1 MLGVVIWS
9 CKASGRAIVW
19 CSDSK
24 DLAYYEGR
32 KLQRGPAPIIE
43 TGDLVEV
50 EIATRG
56 ILRRA
61 TKLHLIEAGYMPDL
75 VDSLNVRTAIAAA

>member
-9 CKASGRAIVW
+9 CKVSGRAIVW

-32 KLQRGPAPIIE
+32 KLQRGPASIIE

-50 EIATRG
+50 QIAPKG
-56 ILRRA
+56 PLRRA
-61 TKLHLIEAGYMPDL
+61 TVMRLVEAGYMPDL
-75 VDSLNVRTAIAAA
+75 VDSLQVRTAIAAA

>member
-9 CKASGRAIVW
+9 CKVSGRAIVW

-32 KLQRGPAPIIE
+32 RLQRGPAPIIE

-50 EIATRG
+50 TIAPRG
-56 ILRRA
+56 ILRRC
-61 TKLHLIEAGYMPDL
+61 TSLRLVEAGYMPDL
-75 VDSLNVRTAIAAA
+75 VHTLQTRAAIAAA